1 MIKVKT
7 TLTAI
12 LCVMLTLSLAGCSE
26 SSKGSA
32 NQAKEESKLYTAGE
46 YIAQAEGKDGPVK
59 IKVTFS
65 QSEITAIDIL
75 EQTETPGLGDEALK
89 TVGEQIKAQQSLSV
103 DTVSG
108 ATLSSQAMLTAVED
122 CVKQAGADPAQLT
135 AKPHIPKG

>member
-46 YIAQAEGKDGPVK
+46 YIAQVEGKDGPVK